1 MLVRLLLLFT
11 VVPLVEL
18 ALLLWLAEHTGW
30 RFTIALVLVTGVVG
44 AVLARWQGFHCWQT
58 VQRQMRQ
65 GELPAAALLDG
76 PMILLAGAL
85 LVTPGILTD
94 LVGFALLTPPVRR
107 MIRQRL
113 LRYIE
118 VRLSGLT
125 IPPRDKVIDVRVIDA
140 NTREEDDNGS
150 PDP

>member
-44 AVLARWQGFHCWQT
+44 AVLARWQGFRCWQT
-58 VQRQMRQ
+58 VQRRMHQ
-65 GELPAAALLDG
+65 GELPTAALLDG
-76 PMILLAGAL
+76 PMILIAGAL
-85 LVTPGILTD
+85 LVTPGVLTD

-107 MIRQRL
+107 VIRQWLFR
-113 LRYIE
+113 RIE
-118 VRLSGLT
+118 VRLFGPDL
-125 IPPRDKVIDVRVIDA
+125 PPHDKVIDVRVIDA
-140 NTREEDDNGS
+140 NAPEEDDDS